1 MGKIII
7 RKRGSIYQYRFEIA
21 EVKGKRKWYSKSGFK
36 TKVEALEMGNVAL
49 TEYLNAGAPFKEN
62 KMSYSDYLDY
72 WVKNYC
78 ESNLKYNTI
87 QTYKTLI
94 EKYIKP
100 TLGMYQLS
108 SLTSVK
114 LNTFMI
120 DIVNKHNFS
129 RTYFKNILK
138 VLKGS
143 FRDACNLYGFI
154 KYNPAITIRMP
165 KIEGNRV
172 KPNHLYTQEQ
182 IDKILDRL
190 KDDSTFVCSFITA
203 CYTGMRTGEVFALT
217 WDNIDFDNNLIH
229 IEHNIYDK
237 PKDKSGRWFIGS
249 TKTETGTREVWMCD
263 TLKSALLNFK
273 SRQDILKKLYGKE
286 YKYYHLEDV
295 KNNYG
300 KVVEKRIVLNNQF
313 DNDYIN
319 LVFTK
324 EDGTYSGTDTIRYPF
339 KIIHDELG
347 INNRFYD
354 LRGSYAT
361 KILNNGTGLREV
373 ADILGHRNIETTEN
387 FYISSLKESRKKA
400 IDNLDSIISSNTINN
415 AIKFEAT
422 L

>member
-49 TEYLNAGAPFKEN
+49 TEYLNAGTPFKEN

-165 KIEGNRV
+165 KIKVIE
-172 KPNHLYTQEQ
+172 L
-182 IDKILDRL
+182 
-190 KDDSTFVCSFITA
+190 
-203 CYTGMRTGEVFALT
+203 
-217 WDNIDFDNNLIH
+217 NLI
-229 IEHNIYDK
+229 IY
-237 PKDKSGRWFIGS
+237 I
-249 TKTETGTREVWMCD
+249 
-263 TLKSALLNFK
+263 
-273 SRQDILKKLYGKE
+273 
-286 YKYYHLEDV
+286 H
-295 KNNYG
+295 KN
-300 KVVEKRIVLNNQF
+300 K
-313 DNDYIN
+313 
-319 LVFTK
+319 
-324 EDGTYSGTDTIRYPF
+324 
-339 KIIHDELG
+339 
-347 INNRFYD
+347 
-354 LRGSYAT
+354 
-361 KILNNGTGLREV
+361 
-373 ADILGHRNIETTEN
+373 
-387 FYISSLKESRKKA
+387 
-400 IDNLDSIISSNTINN
+400 
-415 AIKFEAT
+415 
-422 L
+422 